1 MNQEKAVEMVTKDC
15 LNDRTDDHLD
25 RLMSPE
31 EKVNENVNCSNT
43 EDADLETSN
52 SINDDRSGPC
62 SSPLGVIIRIRR
74 SCDACCQKNQSRFK
88 QIITVILVLG
98 YLAYF
103 IYAMLYRFGDEGSVR
118 LMVVT
123 VVVSAG
129 FVVKFVL
136 KKSWPSVSS
145 SLQSTCCFKR
155 IKRQIGKRRRLFQR
169 LASTLAILAIF
180 LYVLVDVFIKSP
192 SSIVSAVGMFV
203 FIMLMFFFSKD
214 PAKVVWRPVLWGLL
228 LQIIFAL
235 IVLRSS
241 WGYDAFDWLAHRV
254 TEYLGHSETGA
265 NFVFGPAHKEHLFA
279 FTVLP
284 VIIFFSASISILY
297 YLGWLQILIRAL
309 GVVMQYSLGISA
321 MESLHAAFNIF
332 VGWGET
338 TTFLHPFFDD
348 MTLPEL
354 HTVMTNGFATVS
366 GSTLVI
372 YHMYGAPANH
382 LLSAS
387 VMSAPAALAL
397 SKLFYPDEKIRKSK
411 VNMDK
416 KGYGQNII
424 DAASIGAIGAT
435 SIVAYILVSVL
446 AFFSLLGFCNAT
458 LEWLGDRVGL
468 IPPDY
473 PVLSFQ
479 LICSY
484 LLWPLVFLMGV
495 EPADCHVAARMVGMK
510 TFINEFFAYED
521 LGEVIR
527 NGEKFRNF
535 NGTWHLDKIGNII
548 MDTPGNATVLI
559 GGVMSARS
567 EVITT
572 YALCGFSNVT
582 ALGIMIG
589 ALTAVAPSR
598 KEDIVKVSFR
608 ALISGCMA
616 CFITACVAGLLTT
629 A

>member
-1 MNQEKAVEMVTKDC
+1 MNSETEVEMVTEEDLKAHREHLMICDEDKGQEDE
-15 LNDRTDDHLD
+15 NIADSTTEVGIVIGDDS
-25 RLMSPE
+25 R
-31 EKVNENVNCSNT
+31 
-43 EDADLETSN
+43 
-52 SINDDRSGPC
+52 DDRSVP
-62 SSPLGVIIRIRR
+62 SLSPLGIIIRVRR
-74 SCDACCQKNQSRFK
+74 SCDRYFKKNKHRVNQAIK
-88 QIITVILVLG
+88 VILLLG

-103 IYAMLYRFGDEGSVR
+103 VYAMIYRFGDEGSVR
-118 LMVVT
+118 LMVGT
-123 VVVSAG
+123 VLVILGYVVRIV
-129 FVVKFVL
+129 FVKIG
-136 KKSWPSVSS
+136 PPVSS
-145 SLQSTCCFKR
+145 SLQSTKCV
-155 IKRQIGKRRRLFQR
+155 IKITRHIQRRYVFLQR
-169 LASTLAILAIF
+169 MVSMIAVLAIF
-180 LYVLVDVFIKSP
+180 IYILVEVFIEFP
-192 SSIVSAVGMFV
+192 SNVISAVGLVV
-203 FIMLMFFFSKD
+203 FIMIMFFFSKD

-228 LQIIFAL
+228 LQFIFAL
-235 IVLRSS
+235 VVLRST
-241 WGYDAFDWLAHRV
+241 WGYGAFDWLAQRI
-254 TEYLGHSETGA
+254 TEYLKHSDIGA
-265 NFVFGPAHKEHLFA
+265 NFVFGPALDQHLFA

-284 VIIFFSASISILY
+284 VIVFFSATISVLY
-297 YLGWLQILIRAL
+297 YLGWIQVLIRGIA
-309 GVVMQYSLGISA
+309 VVMEHSLGISA

-332 VGWGET
+332 VGWAET
-338 TTFLHPFFDD
+338 TTFLRPFFDD

-366 GSTLVI
+366 GSTLVV

-397 SKLFYPDEKIRKSK
+397 SKLFYPDDKVRRSK
-411 VNMDK
+411 VTLDK
-416 KGYGQNII
+416 KGHGQNII
-424 DAASIGAIGAT
+424 DAASIGAIGAV

-468 IPPDY
+468 TPPDY

-484 LLWPLVFLMGV
+484 LFWPLVFLMGV
-495 EPADCHVAARMVGMK
+495 EPADCHVAARMVGIK

-527 NGEKFRNF
+527 NGQKFRNF
-535 NGTWHLDKIGNII
+535 NGTWHLDTTGNIV
-548 MDTPGNATVLI
+548 MDTPGNATILI

-572 YALCGFSNVT
+572 YALCGFSNMT

-598 KEDIVKVSFR
+598 KEDIVRVSFR

-629 A
+629 AQ

>member
-1 MNQEKAVEMVTKDC
+1 METEVEMEARNSQSA
-15 LNDRTDDHLD
+15 LGNDQLD
-25 RLMSPE
+25 RLMTSDTDK
-31 EKVNENVNCSNT
+31 EKQDETIDYPNT
-43 EDADLETSN
+43 EVDLETGDI
-52 SINDDRSGPC
+52 SIPGRQDQSF
-62 SSPLGVIIRIRR
+62 SPLGVIIRVRQ
-74 SCDACCQKNQSRFK
+74 SCDACCKSNQDRLK
-88 QIITVILVLG
+88 QVITNILLLG

-103 IYAMLYRFGDEGSVR
+103 VYAMLYRFGDEGSVR

-123 VVVSAG
+123 LVVAMG
-129 FVVKFVL
+129 FVVRTTFRKL
-136 KKSWPSVSS
+136 GPLVSS
-145 SLQSTCCFKR
+145 SIQSTSCFKQL
-155 IKRQIGKRRRLFQR
+155 KDQFQKRRLQLQR
-169 LASTLAILAIF
+169 IIGVVAVLAIF
-180 LYVLVDVFIKSP
+180 IYILIDVVIQSP
-192 SSIVSAVGMFV
+192 SSIVSAVGMFI
-203 FIMLMFFFSKD
+203 FIIVMFFFSKD

-228 LQIIFAL
+228 LQVIFAL
-235 IVLRSS
+235 IVLRSP
-241 WGYDAFDWLAHRV
+241 WGYDAFDWLAQRV
-254 TEYLGHSETGA
+254 TEYLRHSETGA
-265 NFVFGPAHKEHLFA
+265 KFVFGPAHDQHLFA
-279 FTVLP
+279 FSVLP
-284 VIIFFSASISILY
+284 VIVFFSASIAILY
-297 YLGWLQILIRAL
+297 YLGWLQVLIRGL
-309 GVVMQYSLGISA
+309 GIVMQHSLGISA

-338 TTFLHPFFDD
+338 TTFLKPFFDE

-397 SKLFYPDEKIRKSK
+397 SKLFYPDESIRTSK
-411 VNMDK
+411 VNLDK

-424 DAASIGAIGAT
+424 DAASVGAIGAT

-468 IPPDY
+468 TPPDY

-484 LLWPLVFLMGV
+484 VFWPLVFLMGV
-495 EPADCHVAARMVGMK
+495 EPADCHVAARMVGIK

-535 NGTWHLDKIGNII
+535 KGTWNLDKTGNII

-559 GGVMSARS
+559 GGVMSHRS

-572 YALCGFSNVT
+572 YALCGFSNLT

-598 KEDIVKVSFR
+598 KADIVRVSLR

-629 A
+629 D